1 MTLNIDQLGKMI
13 LKKRGPT
20 GIRAT
25 AKEVGV
31 SPATLSRVENGHLPD
46 LETFASICEWL
57 GEDPSQFLGFTH
69 RANDQTAVSVHMRKK
84 KTTSVETATALGEMI
99 IAAQAAIRD
108 RESL

>member
-1 MTLNIDQLGKMI
+1 MGKDDTQHRSVG
-13 LKKRGPT
+13 KNDPKKTGTNWHPCYSKRGW
-20 GIRAT
+20 G
-25 AKEVGV
+25 
-31 SPATLSRVENGHLPD
+31 PD

-84 KTTSVETATALGEMI
+84 KTTSVATATALGEMI